1 MAVMT
6 IIFTPLLTSV
16 VVWFQLSKQ
25 HSYWQEE
32 QSLLA
37 QQKEFQTKLKVF
49 TDVTGQINRINSII
63 LTNQVYVLSR
73 DTAIVLT
80 RILKPLKHTEVDL
93 YWKQFVEYKEKTQ
106 LGFLQLQEAK
116 NSLHQTQALCGIVF
130 GSQILQHFSA
140 YFDKIK
146 TLETPLVQASEIEE
160 IIKKSLTE
168 NNNLERA
175 NSLVGVEFD
184 KRYDSQK
191 LNNAG
196 ATILEVISKIIVADY
211 KDKTKLARYFMIQ

>member
-1 MAVMT
+1 MADKLTDRWWSKNGMAVMT

-49 TDVTGQINRINSII
+49 TDATGQINRINSII

-116 NSLHQTQALCGIVF
+116 NSLHQTQAYVGLYLAARSCSTFRHISTKSKRSKRRWF
-130 GSQILQHFSA
+130 RLL
-140 YFDKIK
+140 K
-146 TLETPLVQASEIEE
+146 L
-160 IIKKSLTE
+160 KK
-168 NNNLERA
+168 
-175 NSLVGVEFD
+175 
-184 KRYDSQK
+184 
-191 LNNAG
+191 
-196 ATILEVISKIIVADY
+196 
-211 KDKTKLARYFMIQ
+211 